1 MQFESDLPDELEQQ
15 TEKES
20 AIQNDVIKKILSFA
34 NQDVESKND
43 EMKPPAKEIKD
54 KNGDVKPQVEE
65 NKVKNGEVKPQV
77 KENKGKNG
85 EMKPPVKEITVKN
98 GETKTPVKRM
108 NENKNGVAFVDLDV

>member
-54 KNGDVKPQVEE
+54 KNGDVKPQVKE
-65 NKVKNGEVKPQV
+65 NKVKNGEVKPQL
-77 KENKGKNG
+77 KENEDKDGK
-85 EMKPPVKEITVKN
+85 MKPSVKEITVKN
-98 GETKTPVKRM
+98 DETKTPVKRM
-108 NENKNGVAFVDLDV
+108 NENKNGVTFVDLDV